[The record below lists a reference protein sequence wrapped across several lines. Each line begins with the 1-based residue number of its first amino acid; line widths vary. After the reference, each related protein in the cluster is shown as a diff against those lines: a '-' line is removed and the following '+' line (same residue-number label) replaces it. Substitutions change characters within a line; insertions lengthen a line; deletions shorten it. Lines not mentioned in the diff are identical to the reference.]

1 MNLKTATLNIKQS
14 STLKTMQGFTLVEV
28 MIALL
33 IVATALPAL
42 MTLIMAQVDGTSHIR
57 EKTYAMW
64 IAENQLTRLNLL
76 NNKSHF
82 PTHKIAEKDSGRVS
96 MMGLQWEWSYDTSS
110 DERVPFLRR
119 IDIGVTATGLSDGR
133 GFQGSKT
140 VGKLD
145 PLGSLT
151 VYFGP
156 EETTP

>member
-1 MNLKTATLNIKQS
+1 MNPKVSLPANTR
-14 STLKTMQGFTLVEV
+14 GFTLVEV

-42 MTLIMAQVDGTSHIR
+42 MTLIMAQVDGTAHIR

-64 IAENQLTRLNLL
+64 IAENELTRLNLL
-76 NNKSHF
+76 NNKTLF
-82 PTHKIAEKDSGRVS
+82 PTHKIPEKDSGKLS
-96 MMGLQWEWSYDTSS
+96 MMGLQWQWNYETTS
-110 DERVPFLRR
+110 DDRVPFLRR
-119 IDIGVTATGLSDGR
+119 IDIGIAATGVSDGK
-133 GFQGSKT
+133 GFQGASG

-145 PLGSLT
+145 PLATLT